1 MTIAAEQTMAPHPVN
16 PSTSRVRRH
25 RQRRRDSLRLYTVT
39 VPEMVI
45 ENAIARGL
53 LAAEDRAEPCQA
65 CYAALLSDAALD
77 WLANGGLIIDEQRG
91 DAAAIIRGINE

>member
-1 MTIAAEQTMAPHPVN
+1 
-16 PSTSRVRRH
+16 
-25 RQRRRDSLRLYTVT
+25 
-39 VPEMVI
+39 VI
-45 ENAIARGL
+45 
-53 LAAEDRAEPCQA
+53 QA

>member
-53 LAAEDRAEPCQA
+53 LAAEDRAEPWQ
-65 CYAALLSDAALD
+65 
-77 WLANGGLIIDEQRG
+77 
-91 DAAAIIRGINE
+91 

>member
-25 RQRRRDSLRLYTVT
+25 RERRKDGLRLFTMT
-39 VPEMVI
+39 VPETVI

-53 LAAEDRAEPCQA
+53 LAAEDRAEPWPVIQA
-65 CYAALLSDAALD
+65 CYAAQLSDAALD
-77 WLANGGLIIDEQRG
+77 
-91 DAAAIIRGINE
+91 